1 MNPVL
6 TLGKC
11 AGSNQHRVTDGADR
25 VVRCALLCCT
35 FLVLSLTPC
44 AATDP
49 SGEARTARIVG
60 LGAATCSQFMADVAA
75 NPPMRRDY
83 LAWAQG
89 FMSGIILSR
98 PPGVDQGLDLGP
110 ATFGL
115 VAQLRSS
122 KTTVRE
128 TGRSIF
134 PQPSRL
140 STSGCALKERHD
152 P

>member
-115 VAQLRSS
+115 VAQLRFLEDHCARNGAIDFSAAVEALYKRLRVKG
-122 KTTVRE
+122 KT
-128 TGRSIF
+128 
-134 PQPSRL
+134 
-140 STSGCALKERHD
+140 
-152 P
+152 

>member
-1 MNPVL
+1 M
-6 TLGKC
+6 
-11 AGSNQHRVTDGADR
+11 
-25 VVRCALLCCT
+25 LLA
-35 FLVLSLTPC
+35 LSLTPS

-60 LGAATCSQFMADVAA
+60 LGAATCSQFTADVAA

-115 VAQLRSS
+115 VAQLNFLEDHCARNGAIDFYAAVEALYKRLRVEG
-122 KTTVRE
+122 KT
-128 TGRSIF
+128 
-134 PQPSRL
+134 
-140 STSGCALKERHD
+140 
-152 P
+152 